1 MLRRGQETE
10 RPGHWKGQYMD
21 NEIIKKL
28 LQEKRWRD
36 RELNAKFQNKVQ
48 QPGDLILDLH
58 KEELRVTAYISNKL
72 VVLVRQ

>member
-1 MLRRGQETE
+1 
-10 RPGHWKGQYMD
+10 MD
-21 NEIIKKL
+21 TEIIKNYTVVTL
-28 LQEKRWRD
+28 ERQ
-36 RELNAKFQNKVQ
+36 LNAKFQNEVQ

>member
-1 MLRRGQETE
+1 MKSSKNYYRSNVG
-10 RPGHWKGQYMD
+10 
-21 NEIIKKL
+21 
-28 LQEKRWRD
+28 D

-58 KEELRVTAYISNKL
+58 KEELWVTAYISNKL